1 MPNMLRDLSR
11 SGFAV
16 LLGLAVIVPLLNY
29 YRVEPSPTLYSEVA
43 AGALFLMATAASA
56 PLLAGL
62 RRVHASFFFLV
73 FGLLGVLVF
82 HLVSERFEFA
92 FAWPAWAGYLL
103 LFFVAAALGQLS
115 SEEPELRALVV
126 DRLTYALVIAA
137 LANAV
142 SQTAQVTGWAHQIRP
157 FAFVPGAD
165 QMTNYACSP
174 AGNVA
179 QLNHANALAWLGIA
193 SLVYLLATKRCS
205 VLIGLVGLGILLL
218 SSAFT
223 SSRMA
228 WLMALALAAIF
239 IAARGSLSW
248 SRRFAIFAGG
258 GLILG
263 LLAATL
269 AKSLITGPNCVT
281 ALDRVVG
288 SGTSFDYWVRIELM
302 RQALMVWWSQP
313 ILGVGVGKFMATTFA
328 LEKGRDVVQ
337 PLDYFPHN
345 ALLEILASFG
355 AIGAGLVVIC
365 AIVWL
370 HRAWRHRNDS
380 PQQWPVLGGLAVMSI
395 HAMLEM
401 PLWYLYFL
409 IPFGLMLGVAVG
421 PVGSAKWG
429 IALPWRWLFVGAAFL
444 GLPGLGYALV
454 DHARA
459 ERIIWLGQVAKNQP
473 LISGGAVATMQR
485 DVPRLTVFAIAGERE
500 LLRFAEITRAN
511 APMLAAANRRL
522 MQNIPDPVAISR
534 QVMLEAIAGRPD
546 EARDL
551 FRRLMMFFPSHY
563 ELLEPEIR
571 KRAEERPDETGGLIK
586 ILDEEMA
593 RPPRGRGKH

>member
-1 MPNMLRDLSR
+1 MLRELSR

-29 YRVEPSPTLYSEVA
+29 YRVDPSPTLYSEVA
-43 AGALFLMATAASA
+43 AGVLFLMAAAASG

-62 RRVHASFFFLV
+62 NRIHPSFLLLV
-73 FGLLGVLVF
+73 CGLLGILGF
-82 HLVSERFEFA
+82 HLLSGRFEFA
-92 FAWPAWAGYLL
+92 LTWSAWAGYLL
-103 LFFVAAALGQLS
+103 IFLLAAALGQLVAAS
-115 SEEPELRALVV
+115 PELRALVV
-126 DRLTYALVIAA
+126 DRLTHALVFAA

-157 FAFVPGAD
+157 FAFVPGTD

-193 SLVYLLATKRCS
+193 SLVYLIATKRS
-205 VLIGLVGLGILLL
+205 GVFIGLIGVSILLL

-228 WLMALALAAIF
+228 WLMALALVALF
-239 IAARGSLSW
+239 IAARGSLGW
-248 SRRFAIFAGG
+248 SKRRAMLAGG
-258 GLILG
+258 ALIPG

-269 AKSLITGPNCVT
+269 AKGLITGPNCAT

-288 SGTSFDYWVRIELM
+288 AGASLDYWVRIELM

-313 ILGVGVGKFMATTFA
+313 ILGAGVGKFMATTFA

-355 AIGAGLVVIC
+355 AIGVGLVVLCGVIW
-365 AIVWL
+365 V
-370 HRAWRHRNDS
+370 RQAWQHRNDS
-380 PQQWPVLGGLAVMSI
+380 PQQWPVLGGLAVLSI

-421 PVGSAKWG
+421 PPRATGRAIS
-429 IALPWRWLFVGAAFL
+429 LPWRWVFLGAAVL
-444 GLPGLGYALV
+444 GVPGLGYAVV

-459 ERIIWLGQVAKNQP
+459 ERIIWLGQLAKEQP
-473 LISGGAVATMQR
+473 LMSGGAVAAIQR
-485 DVPRLTVFAIAGERE
+485 DVRQLTIFAIAGERE

-511 APMLAAANRRL
+511 APALEAANKRL
-522 MQNIPDPVAISR
+522 MDNIPDPVAISR
-534 QVMLEAIAGRPD
+534 QTMLEAILGRPD
-546 EARDL
+546 VARDL
-551 FRRLMMFFPSHY
+551 FRRLMMFFPRHY
-563 ELLEPEIR
+563 ELLAQEIR
-571 KRAEERPDETGGLIK
+571 KRAEESPNETAGLASI
-586 ILDEEMA
+586 IDEEMA
-593 RPPRGRGKH
+593 RLPRSRR